1 MKIYVIRHGQTDC
14 NTKQIYNGRYDEDIN
29 ARGVNQALN
38 IKSKIKDLKIELVVC
53 SPMLRTKHTLEL
65 LDINK
70 PVIFD
75 ERILDKDFG
84 DLTLKNVG
92 IYDGN
97 MFGVESDEAIYSRVS
112 ELLNELK
119 TKYGNVNILIV
130 THGAVTRAISKY
142 FNKENVQQN
151 NCEIKEYDM

>member
-1 MKIYVIRHGQTDC
+1 
-14 NTKQIYNGRYDEDIN
+14 
-29 ARGVNQALN
+29 
-38 IKSKIKDLKIELVVC
+38 
-53 SPMLRTKHTLEL
+53 MLRTKHTLEL

-92 IYDGN
+92 IYDWD
-97 MFGVESDEAIYSRVS
+97 MFGVENDEAIYSRVS

-119 TKYGNVNILIV
+119 TKYGNINILIV